1 VPPLWMM
8 NRFIELA
15 RPGRTY
21 ANLCPSEPLP
31 PGTASLNIPK
41 IATGTSTAIQTA
53 DNADLSTSAPAG
65 PHETDLT
72 DTYVQANVKTIAGQ
86 QGLAIQLLDQSPVAF
101 DEFVFRDLAADYANK
116 LNAQVISGTGT
127 GNQVVGVR
135 NTSGIVT
142 VTATSSGSE
151 LQKAQVIYQ

>member
-1 VPPLWMM
+1 MADENAKERLRRHAIDASTHKELRQAAKVGTEYRDLDRQQGSGGYAVPPLWMM
-8 NRFIELA
+8 DRFIELA

-41 IATGTSTAIQTA
+41 IATGTSTAVQTA

-86 QGLAIQLLDQSPVAF
+86 QGL
-101 DEFVFRDLAADYANK
+101 
-116 LNAQVISGTGT
+116 
-127 GNQVVGVR
+127 
-135 NTSGIVT
+135 
-142 VTATSSGSE
+142 
-151 LQKAQVIYQ
+151 